1 MARPAQGHLR
11 KPYPHDRTL
20 LDAHLRRGV
29 LLRKQRDLSR
39 RVLVLAEEF
48 DGLAPGGF
56 LPAVEFP
63 QVKNVALDNALVVE
77 PPVFHDTPI
86 EMGLAILATF

>member
-1 MARPAQGHLR
+1 MAQGHLG
-11 KPYPHDRTL
+11 KPHAHDGKL
-20 LDAHLRRGV
+20 LDAHLCRGV
-29 LLRKQRDLSR
+29 LLWKQRDLAR

-56 LPAVEFP
+56 LHAVEFA
-63 QVKNVALDNALVVE
+63 QVKHVPLDDALAGQ

-86 EMGLAILATF
+86 KMLFAILATF